1 MYCTISL
8 YGENHRPTNS
18 KAREGVGELPDQIK
32 LPSTPAGAQQRHRGA
47 FLRAAARGMEASVET
62 HTHVVCNRS
71 QNNQQQTHVSLK
83 KATSF
88 IPAPCLLRS
97 YVLRALTVPT
107 ALK

>member
-1 MYCTISL
+1 
-8 YGENHRPTNS
+8 
-18 KAREGVGELPDQIK
+18 
-32 LPSTPAGAQQRHRGA
+32 
-47 FLRAAARGMEASVET
+47 MEASVET

-97 YVLRALTVPT
+97 SVLRALTVPT